1 MSLRR
6 SQFASIAKMAK
17 SKAKSKPKRTAQ
29 PSTEPT
35 KTRFVLTPEH
45 KRFLN
50 ERAEEHA
57 AAIATQKPGIV
68 AKAIE
73 ELLRAFSIT
82 RKDEIKQVS
91 KASSIT
97 AVVCTSTDVRVRV
110 IFSRS

>member
-1 MSLRR
+1 
-6 SQFASIAKMAK
+6 MAK
-17 SKAKSKPKRTAQ
+17 SKSKTRAKTTRQ
-29 PSTEPT
+29 RSTTPT
-35 KTRFVLTPEH
+35 KTKFVLSVAH

-57 AAIATQKPGIV
+57 GAVTTQKPEIV
-68 AKAIE
+68 TKAIE
-73 ELLRAFSIT
+73 ELLKAFSIS